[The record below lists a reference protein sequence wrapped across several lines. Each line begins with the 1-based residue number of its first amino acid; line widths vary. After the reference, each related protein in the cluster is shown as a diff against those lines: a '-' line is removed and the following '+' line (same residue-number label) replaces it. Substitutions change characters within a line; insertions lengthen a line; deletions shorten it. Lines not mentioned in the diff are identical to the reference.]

1 MQNALKNG
9 VISSLT
15 GPVERA
21 DTGTISK
28 HLACLDGQKKQM
40 YCLLSELLI
49 PAAQEKHPGR
59 DYQSINT
66 LLQDAFSDTV
76 KQYLQDPAQEPRV
89 NRTERMD

>member
-1 MQNALKNG
+1 
-9 VISSLT
+9 
-15 GPVERA
+15 
-21 DTGTISK
+21 
-28 HLACLDGQKKQM
+28 M